1 MEALVS
7 AKGSDLHLKVG
18 SPPRMRV
25 DGRLVVLDGPVLTP
39 EAADTLLREL
49 IRPDLHDQVQRT
61 NEADFAYS
69 LPGVG
74 RFRVNAF
81 RQRGSVGLVL
91 RRVQEGAMSIG
102 ELGLPPVIARLAEQP
117 RGLLLV
123 TGPTGSGKTTTL
135 AAMIDHV
142 NANRAVHIVTIEDP
156 IEVLHADKLGMVNQ
170 REVRV
175 DTDDFTIAMRAAMR
189 QDPDVI
195 LVGEI
200 RDAETLKTS
209 LAAAETGHLVLST
222 LHTADAAE
230 TVNRCIDLFPPYQQR
245 QVRLSLATALR
256 GIVGQRLVRRAGDG
270 GRVAVLEV
278 MVNTGRTAEAIA
290 DPERTGD
297 LTAIM
302 AESGFYGM
310 QTFDQHLIALYR
322 DGVIELET
330 PWAWPATPTTSR
342 WRSEARGWSPRRRS
356 SGCGRGDV
364 WTRRPVARWGGSGR
378 TEIAESSCRSPCSS
392 TPAPGCRSR
401 RRTTGASRTSSPP

>member
-1 MEALVS
+1 MMTWLEALVA

-25 DGRLVVLDGPVLTP
+25 DGRLVVLEGPNLTP
-39 EAADTLLREL
+39 DMAEELLRDL
-49 IRPDLHDQVQRT
+49 IRPDLHQQFQKT

-81 RQRGSVGLVL
+81 RQRGSVGMVL

-117 RGLLLV
+117 RGLVLV

-142 NANRAVHIVTIEDP
+142 NANNAVHIVTIEDP

-200 RDAETLKTS
+200 RDSETLKTS

-245 QVRLSLATALR
+245 QVRLSLAAALR

-297 LTAIM
+297 LTSIM

-322 DGVIELET
+322 DGVIELED
-330 PWAWPATPTTSR
+330 AL
-342 WRSEARGWSPRRRS
+342 G
-356 SGCGRGDV
+356 
-364 WTRRPVARWGGSGR
+364 VA
-378 TEIAESSCRSPCSS
+378 
-392 TPAPGCRSR
+392 
-401 RRTTGASRTSSPP
+401 SSPHDLQVALRNQGLVA

>member
-1 MEALVS
+1 MMAWLEALVA

-25 DGRLVVLDGPVLTP
+25 DGRLVVLEGPNLTP
-39 EAADTLLREL
+39 DMAEELLRDL
-49 IRPDLHDQVQRT
+49 IRPDLHQQFQKT

-81 RQRGSVGLVL
+81 RQRGSVGMVL

-117 RGLLLV
+117 RGLVLV

-142 NANRAVHIVTIEDP
+142 NANNAVHIVTIEDP

-245 QVRLSLATALR
+245 QVRLSLAAALR

-297 LTAIM
+297 LTSIM

-322 DGVIELET
+322 DGVIELED
-330 PWAWPATPTTSR
+330 AL
-342 WRSEARGWSPRRRS
+342 G
-356 SGCGRGDV
+356 
-364 WTRRPVARWGGSGR
+364 VA
-378 TEIAESSCRSPCSS
+378 
-392 TPAPGCRSR
+392 
-401 RRTTGASRTSSPP
+401 SSPHDLQVALRNQGLVA

>member
-1 MEALVS
+1 VTSMLAWLEALVA

-25 DGRLVVLDGPVLTP
+25 DGRLVMLEGPSLTP
-39 EAADTLLREL
+39 EVAENLLRDL
-49 IRPDLHDQVQRT
+49 IRPDLLQQFQQT

-81 RQRGSVGLVL
+81 RQRGSVGMVL

-117 RGLLLV
+117 RGLVLV

-142 NANRAVHIVTIEDP
+142 NANNAVHIVTIEDP
-156 IEVLHADKLGMVNQ
+156 IEVLHADKQGMVNQ

-322 DGVIELET
+322 DGVIELDD
-330 PWAWPATPTTSR
+330 ALSVATNPHDLQVAL
-342 WRSEARGWSPRRRS
+342 RSQGL
-356 SGCGRGDV
+356 
-364 WTRRPVARWGGSGR
+364 VA
-378 TEIAESSCRSPCSS
+378 
-392 TPAPGCRSR
+392 
-401 RRTTGASRTSSPP
+401 

>member
-1 MEALVS
+1 M
-7 AKGSDLHLKVG
+7 
-18 SPPRMRV
+18 
-25 DGRLVVLDGPVLTP
+25 
-39 EAADTLLREL
+39 
-49 IRPDLHDQVQRT
+49 
-61 NEADFAYS
+61 
-69 LPGVG
+69 
-74 RFRVNAF
+74 
-81 RQRGSVGLVL
+81 
-91 RRVQEGAMSIG
+91 
-102 ELGLPPVIARLAEQP
+102 IARLAEQP
-117 RGLLLV
+117 RGLVLV

-222 LHTADAAE
+222 LHTADAA
-230 TVNRCIDLFPPYQQR
+230 TVNRCIDLFPPFQQR
-245 QVRLSLATALR
+245 QVRLSLAAALR

-270 GRVAVLEV
+270 GRIAVLEV

-290 DPERTGD
+290 DAERTGD
-297 LTAIM
+297 LTSIM

-322 DGVIELET
+322 DGVIELED
-330 PWAWPATPTTSR
+330 AL
-342 WRSEARGWSPRRRS
+342 G
-356 SGCGRGDV
+356 
-364 WTRRPVARWGGSGR
+364 VA
-378 TEIAESSCRSPCSS
+378 
-392 TPAPGCRSR
+392 
-401 RRTTGASRTSSPP
+401 SSPHDLQVALRNQGLVA

>member
-1 MEALVS
+1 VTSMQDWLEALVS

-25 DGRLVVLDGPVLTP
+25 DGRLVPIGGPALTP
-39 EAADTLLREL
+39 ETADTMLREV
-49 IRPDLHDQVQRT
+49 IRPDLYEQFQRT

-91 RRVQEGAMSIG
+91 RRVQEGAMSAE

-117 RGLLLV
+117 RGLILV

-156 IEVLHADKLGMVNQ
+156 IEVLHADKLGIVSQ

-175 DTDDFTIAMRAAMR
+175 DTDDFTVAMRAAMR

-200 RDAETLKTS
+200 RDAETLKTA

-222 LHTADAAE
+222 LHTTDAAE
-230 TVNRCIDLFPPYQQR
+230 TVNRCIDLFPPFQQR
-245 QVRLSLATALR
+245 QVRLSLAAALR
-256 GIVGQRLVRRAGDG
+256 GIVGQRLVKRSGDT

-290 DPERTGD
+290 DPDRTGD

-302 AESGFYGM
+302 ADSGFYGM

-322 DGVIELET
+322 DGVIELEDALSVASN
-330 PWAWPATPTTSR
+330 PHDLQVAL
-342 WRSEARGWSPRRRS
+342 RSQGL
-356 SGCGRGDV
+356 
-364 WTRRPVARWGGSGR
+364 VA
-378 TEIAESSCRSPCSS
+378 
-392 TPAPGCRSR
+392 
-401 RRTTGASRTSSPP
+401 

>member
-1 MEALVS
+1 MTSMMTWLEALVA

-25 DGRLVVLDGPVLTP
+25 DGRLVVLDGPSLTP
-39 EAADTLLREL
+39 DMAEELLRDL
-49 IRPDLHDQVQRT
+49 IRPDLHQQFQRT

-81 RQRGSVGLVL
+81 RQRGSVGMVL

-117 RGLLLV
+117 RGLVLV

-175 DTDDFTIAMRAAMR
+175 DTDDFTVAMRAAMR

-200 RDAETLKTS
+200 RDAETIKTA

-245 QVRLSLATALR
+245 QVRLSLAAALR
-256 GIVGQRLVRRAGDG
+256 GIVGQRLVRRAGDS
-270 GRVAVLEV
+270 GRIAVLEV

-290 DPERTGD
+290 DPDRTGD

-322 DGVIELET
+322 DGVIELED
-330 PWAWPATPTTSR
+330 ALGVAT
-342 WRSEARGWSPRRRS
+342 SPH
-356 SGCGRGDV
+356 DLQ
-364 WTRRPVARWGGSGR
+364 VALRNQGLV
-378 TEIAESSCRSPCSS
+378 A
-392 TPAPGCRSR
+392 
-401 RRTTGASRTSSPP
+401 

>member
-1 MEALVS
+1 M
-7 AKGSDLHLKVG
+7 
-18 SPPRMRV
+18 
-25 DGRLVVLDGPVLTP
+25 
-39 EAADTLLREL
+39 
-49 IRPDLHDQVQRT
+49 
-61 NEADFAYS
+61 
-69 LPGVG
+69 
-74 RFRVNAF
+74 
-81 RQRGSVGLVL
+81 VL
-91 RRVQEGAMSIG
+91 RRVQEGAMSIA
-102 ELGLPPVIARLAEQP
+102 ELGLPPVIARLAENP
-117 RGLLLV
+117 RGLVLV

-200 RDAETLKTS
+200 RDAETLKNA

-222 LHTADAAE
+222 LHTTDAAE
-230 TVNRCIDLFPPYQQR
+230 TVNRCIDLFPPFQQR
-245 QVRLSLATALR
+245 QVRLSLAAALR

-290 DPERTGD
+290 DPDRTGD
-297 LTAIM
+297 LTSIM
-302 AESGFYGM
+302 SESGFYGM

-322 DGVIELET
+322 DGVIELED
-330 PWAWPATPTTSR
+330 ALSVATNPH
-342 WRSEARGWSPRRRS
+342 
-356 SGCGRGDV
+356 DLQ
-364 WTRRPVARWGGSGR
+364 VALRNQGLV
-378 TEIAESSCRSPCSS
+378 A
-392 TPAPGCRSR
+392 
-401 RRTTGASRTSSPP
+401 

>member
-1 MEALVS
+1 MSMLAWLEALV
-7 AKGSDLHLKVG
+7 AARGSDLHLKAG
-18 SPPRMRV
+18 SPPRIRV
-25 DGRLVVLDGPVLTP
+25 DGRLIAIDGPTLTP
-39 EAADTLLREL
+39 EMTENLLGEV
-49 IRPDLHDQVQRT
+49 IRPGLFEEFQRC

-69 LPGVG
+69 VGGVG

-81 RQRGSVGLVL
+81 RQRGSVGMVF
-91 RRVQEGAMSIG
+91 RRVQAGALSI
-102 ELGLPPVIARLAEQP
+102 EALGLPPVIAQLAEHH
-117 RGLLLV
+117 RGLVLV

-142 NANRAVHIVTIEDP
+142 NANKAVHIVTIEDP
-156 IEVLHADKLGMVNQ
+156 IEVLHADKLAMVSQ

-200 RDAETLKTS
+200 RDAETLKTA

-222 LHTADAAE
+222 LHTTDAAE

-245 QVRLSLATALR
+245 QVRLSLAAALR
-256 GIVGQRLVRRAGDG
+256 GIVAQRLVKRDGDG

-297 LTAIM
+297 LTSIM

-322 DGVIELET
+322 DGVISLED
-330 PWAWPATPTTSR
+330 AL
-342 WRSEARGWSPRRRS
+342 G
-356 SGCGRGDV
+356 
-364 WTRRPVARWGGSGR
+364 VASNPHDLRVALRNQGLV
-378 TEIAESSCRSPCSS
+378 A
-392 TPAPGCRSR
+392 
-401 RRTTGASRTSSPP
+401 

>member
-1 MEALVS
+1 MMTWLEALIT

-25 DGRLVVLDGPVLTP
+25 DGRLVVLDGTSLTP
-39 EAADTLLREL
+39 DMAEELLRDL
-49 IRPDLHDQVQRT
+49 IRPDLHQQFQKT

-102 ELGLPPVIARLAEQP
+102 ELGLPSVIARLAEHP
-117 RGLLLV
+117 RGLVLV

-142 NANRAVHIVTIEDP
+142 NANNAVHIVTIEDP
-156 IEVLHADKLGMVNQ
+156 IEVLHADKLGMVSQ

-175 DTDDFTIAMRAAMR
+175 DTEDFTVAMRAAMR

-245 QVRLSLATALR
+245 QVRLSLAGSLR
-256 GIVGQRLVRRAGDG
+256 GIVGQRLVRRVGDS
-270 GRVAVLEV
+270 GRIAVLEV

-290 DPERTGD
+290 DPDRTGD

-322 DGVIELET
+322 DGVIELED
-330 PWAWPATPTTSR
+330 AL
-342 WRSEARGWSPRRRS
+342 G
-356 SGCGRGDV
+356 
-364 WTRRPVARWGGSGR
+364 VA
-378 TEIAESSCRSPCSS
+378 
-392 TPAPGCRSR
+392 
-401 RRTTGASRTSSPP
+401 SSPHDLQVALRNQGLVA

>member
-1 MEALVS
+1 MMTWLEALVA

-25 DGRLVVLDGPVLTP
+25 DGRLVVLDGPSLTP
-39 EAADTLLREL
+39 DMAEELLRDL
-49 IRPDLHDQVQRT
+49 VRPDLHQQFQKT

-81 RQRGSVGLVL
+81 RQRGSVGMVL

-102 ELGLPPVIARLAEQP
+102 ELGLPPVIARLAEHP
-117 RGLLLV
+117 RGLVLV

-156 IEVLHADKLGMVNQ
+156 IEVLHADKLGMVSQ

-175 DTDDFTIAMRAAMR
+175 DTEDFTIAMRAAMR

-222 LHTADAAE
+222 LHTTDAAE

-245 QVRLSLATALR
+245 QVRLSLAAALR
-256 GIVGQRLVRRAGDG
+256 GIVGQRLVRRAGDS
-270 GRVAVLEV
+270 GRIAVLEV

-290 DPERTGD
+290 DPDRTGD

-322 DGVIELET
+322 DGMVELED
-330 PWAWPATPTTSR
+330 ALGVAT
-342 WRSEARGWSPRRRS
+342 SPH
-356 SGCGRGDV
+356 DLQ
-364 WTRRPVARWGGSGR
+364 VALRNQGLV
-378 TEIAESSCRSPCSS
+378 T
-392 TPAPGCRSR
+392 
-401 RRTTGASRTSSPP
+401 

>member
-1 MEALVS
+1 MSAWMEALVA

-25 DGRLVVLDGPVLTP
+25 DGNLVVLDGPTLTP
-39 EAADTLLREL
+39 EMADTLLREL
-49 IRPDLHDQVQRT
+49 IRPDLHEQFQRT

-117 RGLLLV
+117 RGLVLV

-195 LVGEI
+195 LVGEV
-200 RDAETLKTS
+200 RDAETLKNA

-222 LHTADAAE
+222 LHTTDAAE
-230 TVNRCIDLFPPYQQR
+230 TVNRCIDLFPPFQQR
-245 QVRLSLATALR
+245 QVRLSLAAALR

-270 GRVAVLEV
+270 GRIAVLEV

-290 DPERTGD
+290 DAERTGD
-297 LTAIM
+297 LTSIM

-322 DGVIELET
+322 DGQIELEDALGVASN
-330 PWAWPATPTTSR
+330 PHDLQVAL
-342 WRSEARGWSPRRRS
+342 RSQGL
-356 SGCGRGDV
+356 
-364 WTRRPVARWGGSGR
+364 VA
-378 TEIAESSCRSPCSS
+378 
-392 TPAPGCRSR
+392 
-401 RRTTGASRTSSPP
+401 

>member
-1 MEALVS
+1 VTSMVVWLEALVA

-18 SPPRMRV
+18 SPPRLRV
-25 DGRLVVLDGPVLTP
+25 DGQLLPVDGPVLVP
-39 EAADTLLREL
+39 EVADAMLREV
-49 IRPDLHDQVQRT
+49 IRPDLYEQFQRT

-91 RRVQEGAMSIG
+91 RRVQEGAMSVA

-117 RGLLLV
+117 RGLVLV

-156 IEVLHADKLGMVNQ
+156 IEVLHADKLGIVSQ

-175 DTDDFTIAMRAAMR
+175 DTDDFTVAMRAAMR

-195 LVGEI
+195 LVGEV
-200 RDAETLKTS
+200 RDAETLKTA

-222 LHTADAAE
+222 LHTTDAAE
-230 TVNRCIDLFPPYQQR
+230 TVNRCIDLFPPFQQR
-245 QVRLSLATALR
+245 QVRLSLAAALR
-256 GIVGQRLVRRAGDG
+256 GIIGQRLVKRAGDG

-302 AESGFYGM
+302 ADSGFYGM

-322 DGVIELET
+322 DGVIELED
-330 PWAWPATPTTSR
+330 ALGVASNSHDLQVAL
-342 WRSEARGWSPRRRS
+342 RSQGL
-356 SGCGRGDV
+356 
-364 WTRRPVARWGGSGR
+364 VA
-378 TEIAESSCRSPCSS
+378 
-392 TPAPGCRSR
+392 
-401 RRTTGASRTSSPP
+401 

>member
-1 MEALVS
+1 
-7 AKGSDLHLKVG
+7 
-18 SPPRMRV
+18 MRV
-25 DGRLVVLDGPVLTP
+25 DGRLVVLEGPNLTP
-39 EAADTLLREL
+39 DMAEELLRDL
-49 IRPDLHDQVQRT
+49 IRPDLHQQFQKT

-81 RQRGSVGLVL
+81 RQRGSVGMVL

-117 RGLLLV
+117 RGLVLV

-142 NANRAVHIVTIEDP
+142 NANNAVHIVTIEDP

-200 RDAETLKTS
+200 RDSETLKTS

-245 QVRLSLATALR
+245 QVRLSLAAALR

-297 LTAIM
+297 LTSIM

-322 DGVIELET
+322 DGVIELED
-330 PWAWPATPTTSR
+330 AL
-342 WRSEARGWSPRRRS
+342 G
-356 SGCGRGDV
+356 
-364 WTRRPVARWGGSGR
+364 VA
-378 TEIAESSCRSPCSS
+378 
-392 TPAPGCRSR
+392 
-401 RRTTGASRTSSPP
+401 SSPHDLQVALRNQGLVA

>member
-1 MEALVS
+1 
-7 AKGSDLHLKVG
+7 
-18 SPPRMRV
+18 MRV
-25 DGRLVVLDGPVLTP
+25 DGQLIALDGPSLTP
-39 EAADTLLREL
+39 EAAEGLLREV
-49 IRPDLHDQVQRT
+49 IRPDLYDQFQKI
-61 NEADFAYS
+61 NEADFAHS
-69 LPGVG
+69 RPGVG

-81 RQRGSVGLVL
+81 RQRGSVGMVL
-91 RRVQEGAMSIG
+91 RRVQEGAMSIA

-117 RGLLLV
+117 RGLVLV

-142 NANRAVHIVTIEDP
+142 NANNAVHIVTIEDP
-156 IEVLHADKLGMVNQ
+156 IEVLHADKQGMVNQ

-175 DTDDFTIAMRAAMR
+175 DPDDFTI
-189 QDPDVI
+189 
-195 LVGEI
+195 
-200 RDAETLKTS
+200 KTS

-222 LHTADAAE
+222 LHTTDAAE

-297 LTAIM
+297 LTSII

-322 DGVIELET
+322 DQMIELED
-330 PWAWPATPTTSR
+330 ALGVATNPHDLQIAL
-342 WRSEARGWSPRRRS
+342 RSQGL
-356 SGCGRGDV
+356 
-364 WTRRPVARWGGSGR
+364 VA
-378 TEIAESSCRSPCSS
+378 
-392 TPAPGCRSR
+392 
-401 RRTTGASRTSSPP
+401 

>member
-1 MEALVS
+1 VTSMLAWLEALVA

-25 DGRLVVLDGPVLTP
+25 DGRLVMLEGPSLTP
-39 EAADTLLREL
+39 EVAENLLRDL
-49 IRPDLHDQVQRT
+49 IRPDLLQQFQQT

-81 RQRGSVGLVL
+81 RQRGSVGMVL

-117 RGLLLV
+117 RGLVLV

-142 NANRAVHIVTIEDP
+142 NANNAVHIVTIEDP
-156 IEVLHADKLGMVNQ
+156 IEVLHADKQGMVNQ

-195 LVGEI
+195 
-200 RDAETLKTS
+200 

-322 DGVIELET
+322 DGVIELEDALGVASN
-330 PWAWPATPTTSR
+330 PHDLQVAL
-342 WRSEARGWSPRRRS
+342 RSQGL
-356 SGCGRGDV
+356 
-364 WTRRPVARWGGSGR
+364 VA
-378 TEIAESSCRSPCSS
+378 
-392 TPAPGCRSR
+392 
-401 RRTTGASRTSSPP
+401 

>member
-1 MEALVS
+1 MMAWLEALVAS
-7 AKGSDLHLKVG
+7 KGSDLHLKVG

-25 DGRLVVLDGPVLTP
+25 DGRLVVFEGPVVTP
-39 EAADTLLREL
+39 ETAESVLRDL
-49 IRPDLHDQVQRT
+49 IRPDLYHQFQQT

-200 RDAETLKTS
+200 RDAETLKNA

-222 LHTADAAE
+222 LHTTDAAE
-230 TVNRCIDLFPPYQQR
+230 TVNRCIDLFPPFQQR
-245 QVRLSLATALR
+245 QVRLSLAAALR
-256 GIVGQRLVRRAGDG
+256 GIVGQRLVRRAGDH

-278 MVNTGRTAEAIA
+278 MVNTGRTAEALA
-290 DPERTGD
+290 DPDRTGD

-310 QTFDQHLIALYR
+310 QTFDQHLIALCR
-322 DGVIELET
+322 DGVIELED
-330 PWAWPATPTTSR
+330 ALS
-342 WRSEARGWSPRRRS
+342 
-356 SGCGRGDV
+356 
-364 WTRRPVARWGGSGR
+364 VASNPHDLRVALRNQGLL
-378 TEIAESSCRSPCSS
+378 P
-392 TPAPGCRSR
+392 
-401 RRTTGASRTSSPP
+401 